1 MGYRILLFLIVNFT
15 ALVIG
20 GLFTQPGASSDWYLS
35 LTKAP
40 WTPPGWVFG
49 AAWTTIMI
57 CFAVYMA
64 LATKGVKRVGVLMT
78 LFTIQWIL
86 NVIWNPVFFYFHDVL
101 IGLMIISALTIIIAI
116 LLVRYWSDLKL
127 KSILILPY
135 LIWLLIATSLNWYIM
150 ENN

>member
-1 MGYRILLFLIVNFT
+1 MGYRILLFLIVNFA

-20 GLFTQPGASSDWYLS
+20 GLFTQSGASSEWYLS
-35 LTKAP
+35 LNKAP

-78 LFTIQWIL
+78 LFILQWIL
-86 NVIWNPVFFYFHDVL
+86 NVTWNPVFFYSHEVL
-101 IGLMIISALTIIIAI
+101 AGLIIISALTLLIAG
-116 LLVRYWSDLKL
+116 LLFRYWSDLKW

-135 LIWLLIATSLNWYIM
+135 LIWLVIATSLNWYIL